1 MALKALLVIVAVL
14 AISIG
19 LLLPV
24 PHHDNSAK
32 ATSAIP
38 MLNLDRG

>member
-1 MALKALLVIVAVL
+1 MALKALIALAAVA
-14 AISIG
+14 AISVG

-24 PHHDNSAK
+24 PHHDNEAK

-38 MLNLDRG
+38 TLNLNRG